1 MLALRER
8 LGVFDIL
15 FLLIVLFGA
24 VAATAAEPTAQEILD
39 SVTDSGVFAGSGEAR
54 ITMTV
59 INRRG
64 QSKTQ
69 EVDLYRSDDGK
80 GTTKQLVVF
89 VAPADVKGTKFL
101 SIDSP
106 AQGTQMWLY
115 LPAVGRE
122 RVIAGSAVK
131 GKFMGTDFTYE
142 EISGSSSFSE
152 EYTPIREKDKT
163 VDGRDCYVLKL
174 TPKSSNATYG
184 QLIMAIDKQSRIP
197 LSVEF
202 YDRRQ
207 RRTKELIASDLRR
220 NDKGEWQPYQIT
232 LSDLSA
238 GSKTVLQIVSVS
250 EKAVSDDIFTLRYL
264 RR

>member
-1 MLALRER
+1 VLALRER
-8 LGVFDIL
+8 LGAFVIL
-15 FLLIVLFGA
+15 SLLAVVMGA
-24 VAATAAEPTAQEILD
+24 LATTAAEPTAQQILD

-64 QSKTQ
+64 QSKRQ

-106 AQGTQMWLY
+106 GQGSQMWLY

-142 EISGSSSFSE
+142 EISGSSSFSD
-152 EYTPIREKDKT
+152 EYTPTRQNDKT

-174 TPKSSNATYG
+174 TPKTSKTTYG
-184 QLIMAIDKQSRIP
+184 QLVMAVDKQSRIP

-202 YDRRQ
+202 YDQRQ
-207 RRTKELIASDLRR
+207 RRTKELTASDLRR
-220 NDKGEWQPYQIT
+220 NDKGDWQPHEIT
-232 LSDLSA
+232 LSDLNA

-250 EKAVSDDIFTLRYL
+250 EKVVSEDVFTLRYL